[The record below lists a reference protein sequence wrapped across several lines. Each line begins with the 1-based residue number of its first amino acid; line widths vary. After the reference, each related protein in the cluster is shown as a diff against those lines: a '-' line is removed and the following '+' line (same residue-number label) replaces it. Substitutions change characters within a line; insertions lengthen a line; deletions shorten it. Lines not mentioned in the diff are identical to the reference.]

1 MTNVPEGI
9 LPGNVIRALSCGEH
23 PLITPCTDRNLQPC
37 SYDMSIGTI
46 FGKTTIIGRRSSET
60 HVLLQPGDIISV
72 FTLEEVDLPDNVAA
86 TVFPPNSLSLHG
98 LLVLN
103 PGHID
108 PGFRGPLS
116 AKVVNI
122 SSVPKTIARGG
133 MIFTIVFEKLA
144 QSVGRPY
151 VNQYVDR
158 EQRETEFF
166 ANDVQQNPGSLGK
179 MLERGSHV
187 PIVSAEQVRKIVQE
201 HWLSYV
207 VLGAALIAAVA
218 SVIAVVQG
226 MTKDDKRQTAP
237 ILENQ
242 GASSGKQLR

>member
-9 LPGNVIRALSCGEH
+9 LTDDAIKALVAGPH
-23 PLITPCTDRNLQPC
+23 PLIAAFSERNLQSC
-37 SYDMSIGTI
+37 SYDMRIGTI
-46 FGKTTIIGRRSSET
+46 FGKSIIGRRSSES

-72 FTLEEVDLPDNVAA
+72 FTLEEVELPDDVAA

-133 MIFTIVFEKLA
+133 LIFTIVFERLSH
-144 QSVGRPY
+144 SVGKPY
-151 VNQYVDR
+151 VNKYVDR
-158 EQRETEFF
+158 EDRENEFF
-166 ANDVQQNPGSLGK
+166 SNDVQQNPGSLGR

-201 HWLSYV
+201 HWVSRV
-207 VLGAALIAAVA
+207 VLVATLVAAVA
-218 SVIAVVQG
+218 SVIAVIQAFD
-226 MTKDDKRQTAP
+226 KDDKKPNAAAFQQKEEAAGTRQ
-237 ILENQ
+237 
-242 GASSGKQLR
+242 R